1 MQFSGYMLDDTHAVS
16 VLSDDDGKI
25 FWTLFTFT
33 KPVKDGIIDR
43 DAEYTVSRI
52 DPDNFYLN
60 GEKIQLIAEKR
71 L

>member
-1 MQFSGYMLDDTHAVS
+1 MQFSGYMLDDIHAIS
-16 VLSDDDGKI
+16 VLSDNDGKV

-33 KPVKDGIIDR
+33 KPVTNGIIDR